1 MYKYKSTLSPEW
13 NTGRKILSGCIT
25 LGLHG
30 FWTVQFYQQNST
42 QASLSDDEDGASYF
56 AVCSSCF
63 LFWKQREFER
73 SGKHKYLSIWKDWGG
88 ILFSPSSNALP
99 FASCTTT
106 LVNSSAHSN
115 PSPPGRPGVKSV
127 RCCLGSQQHGTSSCA
142 CDQVLE
148 WEMGE
153 SCWFPSMTDHQAAR
167 QNLKVSNFNKCMS
180 LKISVTFYVAVSHWL
195 TIQG

>member
-1 MYKYKSTLSPEW
+1 M
-13 NTGRKILSGCIT
+13 
-25 LGLHG
+25 
-30 FWTVQFYQQNST
+30 QFYQQNST
-42 QASLSDDEDGASYF
+42 QPSLSDDEDGASYF

-63 LFWKQREFER
+63 LFWKQREFGQ
-73 SGKHKYLSIWKDWGG
+73 SGKHKYLSIWKR
-88 ILFSPSSNALP
+88 PP

-115 PSPPGRPGVKSV
+115 PSPSGRPGVKSV